1 MAVLGP
7 TLPHGRTCL
16 GVDGTEDAPLAWS
29 AVRKRRT
36 IAFTRHPA
44 GTPAAGTPVAAA
56 LPVHS
61 TFLRRLRAPFSS
73 VAKAEKVWPALLDI
87 QLPFPLD
94 SAVYRFLAPV
104 RTADGQVETLAVAI
118 RREDLAAWQAR
129 WQAAGFAPWVADHEG
144 LALWSRSGAEQP
156 LEKKGFRMVCYVGL
170 DRIALAWGQGPDL
183 LAASGLRLGARELFD
198 PERGEAAT
206 RQWAQRSLQFLRA
219 QPRPDGS
226 PFQWA
231 WCGPGAARPD
241 QVQRLA
247 APLGDLP
254 GGTFFT
260 HRDAESLLAR
270 AVAARALRP
279 EPTATSLLPDDLA
292 PPALLRQQQ
301 ARRQRPLL
309 AWAAAALVLLG
320 INLGWTQWLNHRREA
335 LQQAVQARA
344 ADLAG
349 PIAMPRGQ
357 EVLVAE
363 RALKEQAPTFVP
375 FRTAL
380 SPSLLISAQSLLQD
394 ALDLGLTLD
403 QFSLGEKA
411 FLCSGLTTNGAAGE
425 KLVKRLEKAGWVADW
440 TSGKAGPDEPVPFAL
455 KASR

>member
-61 TFLRRLRAPFSS
+61 TFSLRLRAPFSS

-183 LAASGLRLGARELFD
+183 LAARRPPGSGRSGPCNFCAPSRGRMAAR
-198 PERGEAAT
+198 
-206 RQWAQRSLQFLRA
+206 S
-219 QPRPDGS
+219 S
-226 PFQWA
+226 
-231 WCGPGAARPD
+231 GPGAAPARPGPTKCSGWPP
-241 QVQRLA
+241 RWAICLA
-247 APLGDLP
+247 A
-254 GGTFFT
+254 
-260 HRDAESLLAR
+260 RSS
-270 AVAARALRP
+270 
-279 EPTATSLLPDDLA
+279 PTAMRNPCWPA
-292 PPALLRQQQ
+292 P
-301 ARRQRPLL
+301 
-309 AWAAAALVLLG
+309 
-320 INLGWTQWLNHRREA
+320 
-335 LQQAVQARA
+335 
-344 ADLAG
+344 
-349 PIAMPRGQ
+349 
-357 EVLVAE
+357 
-363 RALKEQAPTFVP
+363 
-375 FRTAL
+375 
-380 SPSLLISAQSLLQD
+380 
-394 ALDLGLTLD
+394 
-403 QFSLGEKA
+403 
-411 FLCSGLTTNGAAGE
+411 
-425 KLVKRLEKAGWVADW
+425 
-440 TSGKAGPDEPVPFAL
+440 
-455 KASR
+455 